1 MNPLLQ
7 SLVEAKPSEQ
17 LAGDSPLVSRPGP
30 IQKLRYS
37 HEAMIDLLITEPWI
51 SQNEL
56 ADRFNMS
63 ASWISTIICS
73 DLFQAKLAER
83 RDQLVDPEI
92 RMSLKTQFEGL
103 LSRSMDILRTKL
115 SASPESVPDQ
125 LAVQVAKMAGQ
136 SLGLGTHE
144 TRVSVH
150 ETHVHLEELG
160 NNLVGLLRRRK
171 ALASEEYVNGEVV
184 PSVSPESGPRTNR
197 NGALRPLPEPS
208 G

>member
-30 IQKLRYS
+30 LQKLRYS

-115 SASPESVPDQ
+115 SAPPESVPDQ

-136 SLGLGTHE
+136 SLGLGAHE

-160 NNLVGLLRRRK
+160 NNLVNLLRRRK
-171 ALASEEYVNGEVV
+171 QEYINAEVV
-184 PSVSPESGPRTNR
+184 PSVSPESGPRTNG

-208 G
+208 S